1 MEDLLV
7 LIETLPTLLSYL
19 YVILSMTVSI
29 LSSKFITSSPNFAL
43 CPPADKPEY
52 AFIGRSNVGKSSL
65 INAICEKKQLAKTSV
80 KPGKTQLINY
90 FEIESKDEEGRNKIW
105 YLVDLPGYGYA
116 KAAKDTR
123 QEWKGMIDEYFHK
136 RTTITQIFVL
146 IDSRHSPQK
155 LDIAFIN
162 RLHEYNKPFSLV
174 FTKTDLVSQKEAAAN
189 IKLFLAELSKTL
201 EKLPD
206 YFTTS
211 ALKRS
216 STQAIIQAIHAL

>member
-1 MEDLLV
+1 
-7 LIETLPTLLSYL
+7 
-19 YVILSMTVSI
+19 MTVSI